1 MLKELQEKKALLK
14 KDADASK
21 LERNRLNTEASQF
34 AARRDEL
41 NTKTRTLIDS
51 AQQSKDKRDE
61 YNKLV
66 SENKEK
72 RDSLNEAANNL
83 LAKADQI
90 KRRFRVAG
98 GLSLGELKREI
109 DQLEFRQQTEVIST
123 EKERELVDR
132 IAHLWEEYRKKR
144 DELENN
150 TELREA
156 LEKARK
162 LRDEASEFHKAL
174 TDNADR
180 AQECHEKM
188 LKCFK
193 EADKVRAEADA
204 THKEFVRA
212 QESAD
217 EQHQKYIKMEKEL
230 RDYDKI
236 ISSLKKRTK
245 EDRESR
251 EKVDVLKRA
260 EEVYAMFKDGQKLE
274 TDDLLLL
281 QRSGL
286 L

>member
-1 MLKELQEKKALLK
+1 MLKKEAEV
-14 KDADASK
+14 SK
-21 LERNRLNTEASQF
+21 RERNRLNAEASES

-41 NTKTRTLIDS
+41 NARTRALIES

-61 YNKLV
+61 FNKLV
-66 SENKEK
+66 SENKER
-72 RDSLNEAANNL
+72 RDSLNDTANGL

-90 KRRFRVAG
+90 KRKFKVAG
-98 GLSLGELKREI
+98 GLSLSELKREI
-109 DQLEFRQQTEVIST
+109 DHLEFKQQTEVIST

-144 DELENN
+144 AELENN
-150 TELREA
+150 AELKEA
-156 LEKARK
+156 LEKARQ
-162 LRDEASEFHKAL
+162 LRAEASEFHKQL
-174 TDNADR
+174 TENADL
-180 AQECHEKM
+180 AQQCHEKM

-193 EADKVRAEADA
+193 EADKVRAQADA
-204 THKEFVRA
+204 AHKEFVRA

-217 EQHQKYIKMEKEL
+217 EQHHTYIKIEKEL

-236 ISSLKKRTK
+236 ISSLKKRSK
-245 EDRESR
+245 EARESR

>member
-1 MLKELQEKKALLK
+1 M
-14 KDADASK
+14 
-21 LERNRLNTEASQF
+21 
-34 AARRDEL
+34 
-41 NTKTRTLIDS
+41 
-51 AQQSKDKRDE
+51 
-61 YNKLV
+61 
-66 SENKEK
+66 SENKER
-72 RDSLNEAANNL
+72 RDSLNEMANGL

-90 KRRFRVAG
+90 KRKFKVAG
-98 GLSLGELKREI
+98 GLSLSELKREI
-109 DQLEFRQQTEVIST
+109 DHLEFKQQTEVIST

-144 DELENN
+144 AELENN
-150 TELREA
+150 AELKEA
-156 LEKARK
+156 LEKARQ
-162 LRDEASEFHKAL
+162 LREEASEFHKQL
-174 TDNADR
+174 TENADL
-180 AQECHEKM
+180 AQQCHEKM

-193 EADKVRAEADA
+193 EADKVRAQADA
-204 THKEFVRA
+204 AHKEFVRA

-217 EQHQKYIKMEKEL
+217 EQHHTYIKIEKEL

-236 ISSLKKRTK
+236 ISSLKKRSK
-245 EDRESR
+245 EARESR

>member
-1 MLKELQEKKALLK
+1 MLKELQEKKALLR

-41 NTKTRTLIDS
+41 NTKTRTRIDS

-90 KRRFRVAG
+90 KRRFRVVG

-123 EKERELVDR
+123 EKERELVDQ
-132 IAHLWEEYRKKR
+132 IAHLWKEYRKKR
-144 DELENN
+144 GELENN

-236 ISSLKKRTK
+236 ISSLKKRSK

>member
-14 KDADASK
+14 KEAEASK
-21 LERNRLNTEASQF
+21 LERNRLNMEASQF

-41 NTKTRTLIDS
+41 NAKTRALIES
-51 AQQSKDKRDE
+51 AQQYKDNRDE
-61 YNKLV
+61 YNALV

-72 RDSLNEAANNL
+72 RDNLNETANSL

-90 KRRFRVAG
+90 KRRFKAAG

-109 DQLEFRQQTEVIST
+109 DHLEFRQQTEVLST

-144 DELENN
+144 LELENN
-150 TELREA
+150 TELKEA
-156 LEKARK
+156 LDKAK
-162 LRDEASEFHKAL
+162 QLREEASEFHKQL
-174 TDNADR
+174 KINADL

-188 LKCFK
+188 LASFK

-204 THKEFVRA
+204 AHKEFVHA
-212 QESAD
+212 QENAD

-245 EDRESR
+245 EARESR

-260 EEVYAMFKDGQKLE
+260 EEVYAMFKEGQKLE

>member
-1 MLKELQEKKALLK
+1 MQEKKALLK
-14 KDADASK
+14 KEAEASK
-21 LERNRLNTEASQF
+21 LERNRLNMEASQF
-34 AARRDEL
+34 AAQRDEL
-41 NTKTRTLIDS
+41 NAKTRALIDS
-51 AQQSKDKRDE
+51 AQQFKDRRDE
-61 YNKLV
+61 YNALV

-72 RDSLNEAANNL
+72 RDNLNETANSL

-90 KRRFRVAG
+90 KRRFKAAG

-109 DQLEFRQQTEVIST
+109 DHLEFRQQTEVLST

-144 DELENN
+144 LELENN
-150 TELREA
+150 TELKEFLDKAKQLRE
-156 LEKARK
+156 
-162 LRDEASEFHKAL
+162 EASEFHTQLK
-174 TDNADR
+174 TNADL

-188 LKCFK
+188 LTSFK

-204 THKEFVRA
+204 AHKEFVHA
-212 QESAD
+212 QENAD
-217 EQHQKYIKMEKEL
+217 LQHQKYIKMEKEL

-236 ISSLKKRTK
+236 ILSLKKRSK
-245 EDRESR
+245 EARESR

-260 EEVYAMFKDGQKLE
+260 EEVYAMFKEGQKLE

>member
-1 MLKELQEKKALLK
+1 MLKKE
-14 KDADASK
+14 ADTSK
-21 LERNRLNTEASQF
+21 RERNRLNAEASES

-41 NTKTRTLIDS
+41 NARTRALIES
-51 AQQSKDKRDE
+51 AQQSKDQRDE
-61 YNKLV
+61 FNKLV
-66 SENKEK
+66 SENKER
-72 RDSLNEAANNL
+72 RDSLNERANGL

-90 KRRFRVAG
+90 KRRFKVAG
-98 GLSLGELKREI
+98 GLSLSELKREI
-109 DQLEFRQQTEVIST
+109 DHLEFKQQTEVIST

-144 DELENN
+144 IELENN
-150 TELREA
+150 AELKEA

-162 LRDEASEFHKAL
+162 LREEASEFHKQL
-174 TDNADR
+174 TENADR
-180 AQECHEKM
+180 AQKCHEKM

-204 THKEFVRA
+204 AHKEFVRA

-217 EQHQKYIKMEKEL
+217 EQHHTYIKIEKEL

-236 ISSLKKRTK
+236 ISSLKKRSK
-245 EDRESR
+245 EARESR

>member
-1 MLKELQEKKALLK
+1 
-14 KDADASK
+14 
-21 LERNRLNTEASQF
+21 
-34 AARRDEL
+34 
-41 NTKTRTLIDS
+41 LIDS

-61 YNKLV
+61 FNKLV

-72 RDSLNEAANNL
+72 RDSINEQANNL

-90 KRRFRVAG
+90 KRKFRVSG
-98 GLSLGELKREI
+98 GLSLSELKREI
-109 DQLEFRQQTEVIST
+109 DHLEFRQQTEVVST
-123 EKERELVDR
+123 EKERELVDH

-144 DELENN
+144 VELENN
-150 TELREA
+150 TELKEA
-156 LEKARK
+156 LEKAHQ
-162 LRDEASEFHKAL
+162 LREEASEFHKQL

-193 EADKVRAEADA
+193 EADKVRAEADLA
-204 THKEFVRA
+204 HKEFVRA

-245 EDRESR
+245 EARETR
-251 EKVDVLKRA
+251 ERGDVLKRA

>member
-1 MLKELQEKKALLK
+1 MLKKE
-14 KDADASK
+14 ADASK
-21 LERNRLNTEASQF
+21 LERNRLNAEASQF
-34 AARRDEL
+34 ATRRDEL
-41 NTKTRTLIDS
+41 NTKTRALIDS

-66 SENKEK
+66 SENKDK
-72 RDSLNEAANNL
+72 RDSLNEQANTF

-90 KRRFRVAG
+90 KRKFRVSG
-98 GLSLGELKREI
+98 GLSLSELKREI
-109 DQLEFRQQTEVIST
+109 DQLEFRQQTEVVST

-144 DELENN
+144 VELENN
-150 TELREA
+150 TELKEA
-156 LEKARK
+156 LDNAHQ
-162 LRDEASEFHKAL
+162 LREEASEFHKQL
-174 TDNADR
+174 TENADR
-180 AQECHEKM
+180 AQECHEQM

-193 EADKVRAEADA
+193 QADKIRAEADVA
-204 THKEFVRA
+204 HKEFVRA

-236 ISSLKKRTK
+236 ILSLKKRTK
-245 EDRESR
+245 EARESR
-251 EKVDVLKRA
+251 ERVDVLKRA

>member
-14 KDADASK
+14 KEADVSK
-21 LERNRLNTEASQF
+21 LERNRLNAEASQF
-34 AARRDEL
+34 ATRRDEL
-41 NTKTRTLIDS
+41 NTKTRALIDS

-61 YNKLV
+61 FNKLV

-72 RDSLNEAANNL
+72 RDSINEQANNL

-90 KRRFRVAG
+90 KRKFRVSG
-98 GLSLGELKREI
+98 GLSLSELKREI
-109 DQLEFRQQTEVIST
+109 DHLEFRQQTEVVST
-123 EKERELVDR
+123 EKERELVDH

-144 DELENN
+144 VELENN
-150 TELREA
+150 TELKEA
-156 LEKARK
+156 LEKAHQ
-162 LRDEASEFHKAL
+162 LREEASEFHKQL

-193 EADKVRAEADA
+193 EADKVRAEADLA
-204 THKEFVRA
+204 HKEFVRA

-251 EKVDVLKRA
+251 ERGDVLKRA
-260 EEVYAMFKDGQKLE
+260 EEVYALFKDGQKLE

>member
-1 MLKELQEKKALLK
+1 MLKELQEKKAVLK
-14 KDADASK
+14 KEAEASK
-21 LERNRLNTEASQF
+21 RERNRLNAEASES

-41 NTKTRTLIDS
+41 NARTRALIES

-61 YNKLV
+61 FNKLV
-66 SENKEK
+66 SENKER
-72 RDSLNEAANNL
+72 RDSLNEMANGL

-90 KRRFRVAG
+90 KRKFKVAG
-98 GLSLGELKREI
+98 GLSLSELKREI
-109 DQLEFRQQTEVIST
+109 DHLEFKQQTEVIST

-144 DELENN
+144 AELENN
-150 TELREA
+150 AELKDA
-156 LEKARK
+156 LEKARR
-162 LRDEASEFHKAL
+162 LREEASEFHKQL
-174 TDNADR
+174 TENADR
-180 AQECHEKM
+180 AQQCHEKM

-193 EADKVRAEADA
+193 EADKVRAQADA
-204 THKEFVRA
+204 AHKEFVRA

-217 EQHQKYIKMEKEL
+217 ERHHTYIKIEKEL

-236 ISSLKKRTK
+236 ISSLKKRSK
-245 EDRESR
+245 EARETR

>member
-1 MLKELQEKKALLK
+1 M
-14 KDADASK
+14 
-21 LERNRLNTEASQF
+21 
-34 AARRDEL
+34 

-109 DQLEFRQQTEVIST
+109 DQLEFRQQTEVMST

-132 IAHLWEEYRKKR
+132 IAHLWGEYRKKR

-150 TELREA
+150 TELKEA
-156 LEKARK
+156 LEKART

-188 LKCFK
+188 LTCFK

-260 EEVYAMFKDGQKLE
+260 EEVYAMFKEGQKLE

>member
-1 MLKELQEKKALLK
+1 MQEKKALLK
-14 KDADASK
+14 KEADVSK
-21 LERNRLNTEASQF
+21 LERNRLNAEASQF
-34 AARRDEL
+34 ATRRDEL
-41 NTKTRTLIDS
+41 NTKTRALIDS

-61 YNKLV
+61 FNKLV

-72 RDSLNEAANNL
+72 RDSINEQANNL

-90 KRRFRVAG
+90 KRKFRVSG
-98 GLSLGELKREI
+98 GLSLSELKREI
-109 DQLEFRQQTEVIST
+109 DHLEFRQQTEVVST
-123 EKERELVDR
+123 EKERELVDH

-144 DELENN
+144 VELENN
-150 TELREA
+150 TELKEA
-156 LEKARK
+156 LEKAHQ
-162 LRDEASEFHKAL
+162 LREEASEFHKQL

-193 EADKVRAEADA
+193 EADTVRAEADVA
-204 THKEFVRA
+204 HKEFVRA

-245 EDRESR
+245 EARETR
-251 EKVDVLKRA
+251 ERGDVLKRA

>member
-1 MLKELQEKKALLK
+1 MLKELQEKKASLRK
-14 KDADASK
+14 EADASK

-34 AARRDEL
+34 ATKRDEL
-41 NTKTRTLIDS
+41 NAKTRSLIDS
-51 AQQSKDKRDE
+51 AQQYKDQRDE

-72 RDSLNEAANNL
+72 RDNLNEMANNL

-90 KRRFRVAG
+90 KRRFKVAG
-98 GLSLGELKREI
+98 GHSLGELKREI
-109 DQLEFRQQTEVIST
+109 DHLEFRQQTEVLST

-132 IAHLWEEYRKKR
+132 IAHLWEEYKKKR
-144 DELENN
+144 LELEDNA
-150 TELREA
+150 ELKEA
-156 LEKARK
+156 LEKAK
-162 LRDEASEFHKAL
+162 QLREEASEFHKQL
-174 TDNADR
+174 TTNADL

-188 LKCFK
+188 LTFFK

-217 EQHQKYIKMEKEL
+217 EQHQRYIKMEKEL

-236 ISSLKKRTK
+236 ISSLKKRSK
-245 EDRESR
+245 EARESR
-251 EKVDVLKRA
+251 EKVDMLKRA
-260 EEVYAMFKDGQKLE
+260 EEVYAMFKEGQKLE

>member
-1 MLKELQEKKALLK
+1 LLK
-14 KDADASK
+14 KEADVSK
-21 LERNRLNTEASQF
+21 LERNRLNAEASQF
-34 AARRDEL
+34 ATRRDEL
-41 NTKTRTLIDS
+41 NTKTRALIDS

-61 YNKLV
+61 FNKLV

-72 RDSLNEAANNL
+72 RDSINEQANNL

-90 KRRFRVAG
+90 KRKFRVSG
-98 GLSLGELKREI
+98 GLSLSELKREI
-109 DQLEFRQQTEVIST
+109 DHLEFRQQTEVVST
-123 EKERELVDR
+123 EKERELVDH

-144 DELENN
+144 VELENN
-150 TELREA
+150 TELKEA
-156 LEKARK
+156 LEKAHQ
-162 LRDEASEFHKAL
+162 LREEASEFHNQL

-193 EADKVRAEADA
+193 EADAVRAEADVA
-204 THKEFVRA
+204 HKEFVRA

-245 EDRESR
+245 EARESR
-251 EKVDVLKRA
+251 ERVDVLKRA

>member
-1 MLKELQEKKALLK
+1 MLKKE
-14 KDADASK
+14 ADVSK
-21 LERNRLNTEASQF
+21 LERNRLNAEASQF
-34 AARRDEL
+34 ATRRDEL
-41 NTKTRTLIDS
+41 NTKTRALIDS

-61 YNKLV
+61 FNKLV

-72 RDSLNEAANNL
+72 RDSINEQANNL

-90 KRRFRVAG
+90 KRKFRVSG
-98 GLSLGELKREI
+98 GLSLSELKREI
-109 DQLEFRQQTEVIST
+109 DHLEFRQQTEVVST
-123 EKERELVDR
+123 EKERELVDH

-144 DELENN
+144 VELENN
-150 TELREA
+150 TELKEA
-156 LEKARK
+156 LEKAHQ
-162 LRDEASEFHKAL
+162 LREEASEFHNQL

-193 EADKVRAEADA
+193 EADTVRAEADVA
-204 THKEFVRA
+204 HKEFVRA

-245 EDRESR
+245 EARESR
-251 EKVDVLKRA
+251 ERVDVLKRA

>member
-1 MLKELQEKKALLK
+1 MLKKE
-14 KDADASK
+14 ADVSK
-21 LERNRLNTEASQF
+21 LERNRLNAEASQF
-34 AARRDEL
+34 ATRRDEL
-41 NTKTRTLIDS
+41 NTKTRALIDS

-61 YNKLV
+61 FNKLV

-72 RDSLNEAANNL
+72 RDSINEQANNL

-90 KRRFRVAG
+90 KRKFRVSG
-98 GLSLGELKREI
+98 GLSLSELKREI
-109 DQLEFRQQTEVIST
+109 DHLEFRQQTEVVST
-123 EKERELVDR
+123 EKERELVDH

-144 DELENN
+144 VELENN
-150 TELREA
+150 TELKEA
-156 LEKARK
+156 LEKAHQ
-162 LRDEASEFHKAL
+162 LREEASEFHNQL

-193 EADKVRAEADA
+193 EADAVRAEADVA
-204 THKEFVRA
+204 HKEFVRA

-245 EDRESR
+245 EARESR
-251 EKVDVLKRA
+251 ERVDVLKRA

>member
-14 KDADASK
+14 KEADVSK
-21 LERNRLNTEASQF
+21 LERNRLNAEASQF
-34 AARRDEL
+34 ATRRDEL
-41 NTKTRTLIDS
+41 NTKTRALIDS

-61 YNKLV
+61 FNKLV

-72 RDSLNEAANNL
+72 RDSINEQANNL

-90 KRRFRVAG
+90 KRKFRVSG
-98 GLSLGELKREI
+98 GLSLSELKREI
-109 DQLEFRQQTEVIST
+109 DHLEFRQQTEVVST
-123 EKERELVDR
+123 EKERELVDH

-144 DELENN
+144 LELENN
-150 TELREA
+150 TELKEA
-156 LEKARK
+156 LEKAHQ
-162 LRDEASEFHKAL
+162 LREEASEFHKQL
-174 TDNADR
+174 TENADR
-180 AQECHEKM
+180 AQECHEQM

-193 EADKVRAEADA
+193 EADKIRAEADVA
-204 THKEFVRA
+204 HKEFVRA
-212 QESAD
+212 QENAD

-236 ISSLKKRTK
+236 ILSLKKRTK
-245 EDRESR
+245 EARESR
-251 EKVDVLKRA
+251 ERVDVLKRA

>member
-1 MLKELQEKKALLK
+1 MLKKEAEV
-14 KDADASK
+14 SK
-21 LERNRLNTEASQF
+21 RERNRLNAEASES

-41 NTKTRTLIDS
+41 NARTRALIES

-61 YNKLV
+61 FNKLV
-66 SENKEK
+66 SESKER
-72 RDSLNEAANNL
+72 RDGLNEMANSL

-90 KRRFRVAG
+90 KRKFKVAG
-98 GLSLGELKREI
+98 GLSLSELKREI
-109 DQLEFRQQTEVIST
+109 DHLEFKQQTEVIST

-144 DELENN
+144 AELENN
-150 TELREA
+150 AELKEA
-156 LEKARK
+156 LEKARQ
-162 LRDEASEFHKAL
+162 LREEASEFHKQL
-174 TDNADR
+174 TENADR
-180 AQECHEKM
+180 AQQCHERM

-204 THKEFVRA
+204 AHNQFVRA

-217 EQHQKYIKMEKEL
+217 EQHHTYIKIEREL

-236 ISSLKKRTK
+236 ISSLKKRSK
-245 EDRESR
+245 EARESR

>member
-1 MLKELQEKKALLK
+1 VLK
-14 KDADASK
+14 KEAEVSK
-21 LERNRLNTEASQF
+21 RERNRLNAEASES

-41 NTKTRTLIDS
+41 NARTRALIES

-61 YNKLV
+61 FNKLV
-66 SENKEK
+66 SESKER
-72 RDSLNEAANNL
+72 RDSLNEMANSL

-90 KRRFRVAG
+90 KRKFKVAG
-98 GLSLGELKREI
+98 GLSLSELKREI
-109 DQLEFRQQTEVIST
+109 DHLEFKQQTEVIST

-144 DELENN
+144 AELENN
-150 TELREA
+150 AELKEA
-156 LEKARK
+156 LEKARQ
-162 LRDEASEFHKAL
+162 LREEGSEFHKQL
-174 TDNADR
+174 TENADR
-180 AQECHEKM
+180 AQQCHEKM

-193 EADKVRAEADA
+193 EADKIRAEADA
-204 THKEFVRA
+204 AHKEFVRA

-217 EQHQKYIKMEKEL
+217 EQHHTYIKIEREL

-236 ISSLKKRTK
+236 ITSLKKRSK
-245 EDRESR
+245 EARESR

>member
-14 KDADASK
+14 KEADTSK

-34 AARRDEL
+34 AAKRDEL
-41 NTKTRTLIDS
+41 NAKTRALIDS

-72 RDSLNEAANNL
+72 RDSLNETANNL

-90 KRRFRVAG
+90 KRKFRVAG
-98 GLSLGELKREI
+98 GMSLGELKREI
-109 DQLEFRQQTEVIST
+109 DQLEFRQQTEVMST
-123 EKERELVDR
+123 EKERELVER

-144 DELENN
+144 VELENN
-150 TELREA
+150 AELKEA

-162 LRDEASEFHKAL
+162 LRDEASGFHKEL

-204 THKEFVRA
+204 AHKEFVRA

-217 EQHQKYIKMEKEL
+217 EQHQKYIQMEKEL

-236 ISSLKKRTK
+236 ISSLKKRSK
-245 EDRESR
+245 ETRQSR

-260 EEVYAMFKDGQKLE
+260 EEVYAMFKEGQKLE

>member
-1 MLKELQEKKALLK
+1 MLKKEAEV
-14 KDADASK
+14 SK
-21 LERNRLNTEASQF
+21 RERNRLNAEASES

-41 NTKTRTLIDS
+41 NARTRALIES

-61 YNKLV
+61 FNKLV
-66 SENKEK
+66 SESKER
-72 RDSLNEAANNL
+72 RDGLNEMANSL

-90 KRRFRVAG
+90 KRKFKVAG
-98 GLSLGELKREI
+98 GLSLSELKREI
-109 DQLEFRQQTEVIST
+109 DHLEFKQQTEVIST

-144 DELENN
+144 AELENN
-150 TELREA
+150 AELKEA
-156 LEKARK
+156 LEKARQ
-162 LRDEASEFHKAL
+162 LRAEASEFHKQL
-174 TDNADR
+174 TENADL
-180 AQECHEKM
+180 AQQCHEKM

-193 EADKVRAEADA
+193 EADKVRAQADA
-204 THKEFVRA
+204 AHKEFVRA

-217 EQHQKYIKMEKEL
+217 EQHHTYIKIEKEL

-236 ISSLKKRTK
+236 ISSLKKRSK
-245 EDRESR
+245 EARESR